1 MFAQSNNAAPV
12 AACSSFTGD
21 ELMEIDI
28 DKLKAEVKEVSVV
41 TFTEFIAMLTT
52 TWQCVVSQT
61 IIAFTLLFWFR

>member
-21 ELMEIDI
+21 ELMEIDV

-41 TFTEFIAMLTT
+41 T
-52 TWQCVVSQT
+52 
-61 IIAFTLLFWFR
+61 